1 MTYQLTEDNTVIKDG
16 NITISLANPIGFPNT
31 NSYYLEYQDWL
42 AAGNTPLPV
51 SVNHVDLK
59 NKLIK
64 DLEEVYEEIM
74 KVIFSA
80 YPPSERESWSVQTE
94 EAKAILLDSE
104 TVTPW
109 IDAASISRGIDRLL
123 LAQRIIKKDS
133 DYRALHGKLTGIKQ
147 KIEDEI
153 NAAGANIEE
162 LQAIDV
168 KTRWPEVT

>member
-51 SVNHVDLK
+51 PVNHLDVK

-64 DLEEVYEEIM
+64 DLEEIYEEIM
-74 KVIFSA
+74 KVISSA

-104 TVTPW
+104 AVTPW
-109 IDAASISRGIDRLL
+109 IDAASIARGIDRLL
-123 LAQRIIKKDS
+123 LAQRIVKKDS
-133 DYRALHGKLTGIKQ
+133 DYRSLHGKLTGIKQ

-153 NAAGANIEE
+153 NAAGSNIEE